1 MQVTIYNTAKHR
13 LETIDVDYTVKNT
26 TWFDD
31 IIGSDTIYKLTDFK
45 GGLLIEKRNY
55 GYPIWIDS
63 VTRLDIDR
71 SYQQAQDLLVTYEY
85 E

>member
-55 GYPIWIDS
+55 GYAIWIDS